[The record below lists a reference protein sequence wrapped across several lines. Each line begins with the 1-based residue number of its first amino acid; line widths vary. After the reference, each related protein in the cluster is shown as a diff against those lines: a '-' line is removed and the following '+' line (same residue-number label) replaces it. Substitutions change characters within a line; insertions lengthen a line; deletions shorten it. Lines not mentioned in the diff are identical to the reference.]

1 MDFCLRR
8 FYFLDSIELMTDLII
23 IFSAKYLLYIIALIA
38 LIFFVLANRN
48 IKIRIIK
55 SLIVSAPLALILA
68 KISSLFI
75 YDIRPFAAEN
85 VIPLISHAA
94 DNGFP
99 SDHTLAAMLIAIV
112 IFKFNKK
119 LGTVLIILAILLGVA
134 RVLAKIHHP
143 LDIIGSIIIDLV
155 SVWIAIW
162 VLKKFSSNSK

>member
-1 MDFCLRR
+1 MIGLAVV
-8 FYFLDSIELMTDLII
+8 
-23 IFSAKYLLYIIALIA
+23 FSAKYLLYIIALIA

-55 SLIVSAPLALILA
+55 SLIISAPLALILA

-75 YDIRPFAAEN
+75 YDTRPFAAEN

-143 LDIIGSIIIDLV
+143 LDIAGSIVIDLI
-155 SVWIAIW
+155 SVWIALSI
-162 VLKKFSSNSK
+162 LKKFSPSTK